1 MYSYELKNAVE
12 AAKDQDFNFEN
23 PGVFEIIE
31 IFNIVQFFNDRKFLN
46 EEGQKL
52 LDSAIDKFQL
62 FKSALNSYFK
72 NIDCPKVKDDL
83 RILDSK
89 RKEDSYR
96 VSDYFSA
103 LESNIDFSKAD
114 ASLGDILLQLV
125 PLDDLLKSK
134 SFVETY
140 SSLIKIVML
149 KRPESFCFLVSQF
162 DDADSK
168 REFHIPPFSEGDV
181 DTLVNNYIG
190 SEECNINSLF
200 LAKLHR
206 NSRNTYIISRKA
218 KIKIQNTYQKL
229 GEEML
234 IQSESQRR
242 ICEIKNIVSIDEHQK
257 ELHRVEFHSSEVR
270 TIFSSSLFLT
280 TDSFDIKSKKFW
292 NASHLLDEYY
302 FINSRYNPY
311 KENGLTFLFEKRH
324 SQQYGCSGYQ
334 TVESIYQDEFDFLYA
349 NLEKSGFSLENI
361 AIWFVNYKINPLLHG
376 SRIDLSFA
384 EGKNFKLKCEHLF
397 NQIESLLRQYRIYVE
412 EGEITPE
419 LIEMTNDSIRI
430 ENVPS
435 LIPDKYYSLSLNSDS
450 LRIMHYLF
458 SDQSWLNYI
467 NKNMK
472 ANNLFNLLK
481 RYDVPYSEYSGRA
494 KLRIDYL
501 LENSILKINDK
512 GILKFDTFETEFV
525 WNFFYKNI
533 SIPSYFVDDKVLQ
546 LLNKYVEANLCV
558 KYSHLF
564 SRDEADYLDYILNDS
579 KFSNAYALRNHY
591 EHGHSSHFSEN
602 QDIRNYLIGLKT
614 MLSIIGKIYRDL
626 DEKSKI

>member
-1 MYSYELKNAVE
+1 ME
-12 AAKDQDFNFEN
+12 AAKDQDFNFDN
-23 PGVFEIIE
+23 PSVFEIIE
-31 IFNIVQFFNDRKFLN
+31 IFNIVQFFNDREFLN

-52 LDSAIDKFQL
+52 LDSVIDKFQL

-72 NIDCPKVKDDL
+72 NIDCSKIKDDL

-89 RKEDSYR
+89 RKEDTYR

-103 LESNIDFSKAD
+103 LESSIDFSKAD
-114 ASLGDILLQLV
+114 ASLGYILLQCV

-134 SFVETY
+134 RFVETY
-140 SSLIKIVML
+140 SSLIKNVML
-149 KRPESFCFLVSQF
+149 KKPESFCFLVSQF

-168 REFHIPPFSEGDV
+168 REFHIPPFSEEDV
-181 DTLVNNYIG
+181 DTLVDNYIG

-206 NSRNTYIISRKA
+206 NSRSTYIISRKA
-218 KIKIQNTYQKL
+218 KIKILSTYQKL
-229 GEEML
+229 SAEML
-234 IQSESQRR
+234 IRKDVMR
-242 ICEIKNIVSIDEHQK
+242 VNYRFPYLIIIDEHQQEPRRTK
-257 ELHRVEFHSSEVR
+257 QNFSERR
-270 TIFSSSLFLT
+270 TSFSPSLFLT
-280 TDSFDIKSKKFW
+280 TDSLDAKSKKFW
-292 NASHLLDEYY
+292 NASHLLDEYH
-302 FINSRYNPY
+302 FINCRYNPY

-324 SQQYGCSGYQ
+324 SQQYGCSDYQ
-334 TVESIYQDEFDFLYA
+334 TVESIYQDKFDFLYA

-361 AIWFVNYKINPLLHG
+361 AIWFVNYKINPLLYG

-467 NKNMK
+467 NENLK
-472 ANNLFNLLK
+472 ADNLFNLLK
-481 RYDVPYSEYSGRA
+481 RFDVHYSEYSGRA
-494 KLRIDYL
+494 KLGIDYL

-512 GILKFDTFETEFV
+512 GILKFDTFETAFI
-525 WNFFYKNI
+525 WKFFCENI
-533 SIPSYFVDDKVLQ
+533 SIPSYFVDDQVLQ

-558 KYSHLF
+558 KYSRLF

-591 EHGHSSHFSEN
+591 EHGHSSYFSED
-602 QDIRNYLIGLKT
+602 QDKEHYLIGLKT
-614 MLSIIGKIYRDL
+614 LLSIIEKIYWDL
-626 DEKSKI
+626 YEKAKSR